1 MITIEDIR
9 NNPNFRLMIKKAH
22 DYLTER
28 GYTEHGFRHVTFVS
42 RTTAGR
48 TRL

>member
-28 GYTEHGFRHVTFVS
+28 GLHGARFSPRHLCLPHH
-42 RTTAGR
+42 GPHP
-48 TRL
+48 